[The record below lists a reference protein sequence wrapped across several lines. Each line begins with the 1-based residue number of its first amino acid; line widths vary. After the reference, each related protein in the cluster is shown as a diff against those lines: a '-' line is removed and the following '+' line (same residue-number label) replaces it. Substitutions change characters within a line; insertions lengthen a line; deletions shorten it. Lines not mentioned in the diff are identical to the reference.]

1 MRLKRPAQPLV
12 FQFQRAGSLCAAV
25 ACLYQAWPKLE
36 ASLCLYRG
44 AYYLKAAAALR
55 QRQSVR
61 RLAAPFG
68 KPLGACPV
76 FYAYCE
82 EHGRCLSTNA
92 VEELFPFGEQLHH
105 VTVMTVEPGFGG
117 QKLQEWP
124 LKKVRTLKAHFPNLL
139 IEVDG
144 GINLENAHI
153 VREAGAD
160 VLIAGTA
167 VFTAKDPEQAIQ
179 QLRGE
184 PV

>member
-55 QRQSVR
+55 QRC
-61 RLAAPFG
+61 FG

-92 VEELFPFGEQLHH
+92 VEEL
-105 VTVMTVEPGFGG
+105 GG
-117 QKLQEWP
+117 ALWGK
-124 LKKVRTLKAHFPNLL
+124 
-139 IEVDG
+139 
-144 GINLENAHI
+144 
-153 VREAGAD
+153 
-160 VLIAGTA
+160 
-167 VFTAKDPEQAIQ
+167 
-179 QLRGE
+179 
-184 PV
+184 

>member
-1 MRLKRPAQPLV
+1 MLHVRLKRPAQPLV

-25 ACLYQAWPKLE
+25 ACLYQAWHKLE

-92 VEELFPFGEQLHH
+92 VEEL
-105 VTVMTVEPGFGG
+105 GG
-117 QKLQEWP
+117 ALWGK
-124 LKKVRTLKAHFPNLL
+124 
-139 IEVDG
+139 
-144 GINLENAHI
+144 
-153 VREAGAD
+153 
-160 VLIAGTA
+160 
-167 VFTAKDPEQAIQ
+167 
-179 QLRGE
+179 
-184 PV
+184 